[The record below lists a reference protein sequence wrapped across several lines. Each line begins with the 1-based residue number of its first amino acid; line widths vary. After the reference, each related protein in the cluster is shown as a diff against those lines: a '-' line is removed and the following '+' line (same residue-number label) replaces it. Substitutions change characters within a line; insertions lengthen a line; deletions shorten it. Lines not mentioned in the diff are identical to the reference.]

1 MYEAA
6 IRALIDREPER
17 AILLIAREMRT
28 MQQSSE
34 FFELEV
40 QDAVNEIKHT
50 TDFMRLP
57 FSMENTT
64 QI

>member
-6 IRALIDREPER
+6 IHALIDHEPER
-17 AILLIAREMRT
+17 AILLITREMRNI
-28 MQQSSE
+28 QQSSE
-34 FFELEV
+34 FFEIEV
-40 QDAVNEIKHT
+40 QDAVNEIKRS
-50 TDFMRLP
+50 TDFLKLP